1 MRRNTDLPR
10 IAAISSIITVVLV
23 ILHCLWLPINDDAGY
38 FLPLARHLLQG
49 DLPYLD
55 VFNWHTPWGPV
66 FFLPIAVLSPETLI
80 YAAPFYLLL
89 WNLLSAAIIGA
100 FVVRYQQNVH
110 LAIIAGCW
118 FLLMAIIV
126 GGYYVTLEPIYLPM
140 MLLAWYLADADQAG
154 KRSWLLA
161 GILLGLALMVKQFAF
176 VGMVAVLPLAL
187 RRKALPVFLAGW
199 SIPVVLTILVFW
211 ANGLAPIDLFQHW
224 LLPPGV
230 ASYVQSEIPWIG
242 FLIIG
247 LPILLRI
254 AAGGL
259 VSRSGTYVQ
268 LIGSVGFLAIL
279 LVGGNLHYLTLTVAW
294 LAPLLFDISPIS
306 FKFLLASL
314 LFSIFLALLVTFQ
327 SPGLSAKRQ
336 QLEQAIILSQEISE
350 TDRFVVLGDSH
361 QYLYALMNAKPP
373 FIQEVGYQI
382 FPFAPEELKQQIF
395 DSATVVLG
403 YKREIQQWDET
414 FEESVDAR
422 KLPGFGLQLY
432 RKKVAAVSEPH
443 LF

>member
-10 IAAISSIITVVLV
+10 IASISSIIMAVLV
-23 ILHCLWLPINDDAGY
+23 ILHCLWLPLNDDAGY

-66 FFLPIAVLSPETLI
+66 FFLPIAVLSPETLS

-100 FVVRYQQNVH
+100 FVVRYQQNVF

-118 FLLMAIIV
+118 FLLLAIIV

-140 MLLAWYLADADQAG
+140 MLLAWYLADAEKPK

-176 VGMVAVLPLAL
+176 VGLVAVLPLAV
-187 RRKALPVFLAGW
+187 RRKSWPIFLAGCI
-199 SIPVVLTILVFW
+199 IPVVLTILVFGS
-211 ANGLAPIDLFQHW
+211 NGLPPIDLFQSW

-230 ASYVQSEIPWIG
+230 SSYVQSEIPWMG

-247 LPILLRI
+247 LPVLLRI
-254 AAGGL
+254 SAGGL

-279 LVGGNLHYLTLTVAW
+279 LVGGNHHYLILTVAW

-314 LFSIFLALLVTFQ
+314 LFTIFLALLVTFQ
-327 SPGLSAKRQ
+327 SPGLSQKHL
-336 QLEQAIILSQEISE
+336 QLEQASILSQEISE
-350 TDRFVVLGDSH
+350 TDRFLIPGDSH
-361 QYLYALMNAKPP
+361 QYLYALTKATPP
-373 FIQEVGYQI
+373 YIREVGYQI
-382 FPFAPEELKQQIF
+382 FPFAPENLKQQVF

-403 YKREIQQWDET
+403 YKREMLTWDVT
-414 FEESVDAR
+414 FEESEDAR
-422 KLPGFGLQLY
+422 NLPGSGLQFY
-432 RKKVAAVSEPH
+432 RKNNKN
-443 LF
+443 